1 LKKSG
6 KDDPG
11 NFQPVSLNS
20 VLGKIVEQISL
31 AAVLRHM
38 EEREVIWDNQH
49 GFINSR
55 SYLAKLVAFYDGVTL
70 LVVKGRDADVIFLNF
85 SEVFGTVTHNILLSK
100 LERYGFDG
108 WTA

>member
-1 LKKSG
+1 MKKSG

-49 GFINSR
+49 GFIKGRFCLTN
-55 SYLAKLVAFYDGVTL
+55 LVAFYDGITASVDKERTS
-70 LVVKGRDADVIFLNF
+70 DVIYLDM
-85 SEVFGTVTHNILLSK
+85 
-100 LERYGFDG
+100 R
-108 WTA
+108 